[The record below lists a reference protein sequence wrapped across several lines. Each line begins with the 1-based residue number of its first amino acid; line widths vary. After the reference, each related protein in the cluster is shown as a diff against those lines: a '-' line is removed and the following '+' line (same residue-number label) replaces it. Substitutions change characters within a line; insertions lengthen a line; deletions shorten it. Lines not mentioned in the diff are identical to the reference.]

1 MTDRLDL
8 GTLVHDEGYF
18 LVREPKAVRESYAPD
33 AGRSGNDSGY
43 RHVLTYPA
51 SPRTIKEAVLE
62 LVRSARHKVFVA
74 SYLLGETELLQAL
87 FDAADR
93 LRGGVYVV
101 SELSEQSLRRK
112 LAELLDAPDPDAATQ
127 THKKHFAELTRRG
140 VAVRGRPDCHAKFLV
155 VDDRAA
161 LVSSANLDTNGLNS
175 IGENGALITDRAEV
189 DRLARFFTRL
199 WDSCAYEM
207 PTGSAG
213 YSVRQHAPAASRCRV
228 PVPTAPVPALSAGT
242 GVIWTHDSERLI
254 LGHLHDVIARARTS
268 LILATYS
275 LQGMTERPDIL
286 LDPLAKAMREHSLH
300 VRLLCRGRNHPVSQ
314 RRDAAALADL
324 GVRVF
329 ADSTNHA
336 KGVIAD
342 EQYGALFSAN
352 FDAEHGLLNGI
363 ETGTRLDGEA
373 ALTQAV
379 DYFGHA
385 MTHADLE
392 FVRRPTQRQLD
403 QRLAAWWR
411 TSWKGEPHVLVT
423 APDAVWSR
431 FAEAVREPPVLY
443 ELELG
448 GSVSLYAGRSRWSL
462 SAPSGARGVRQLDN
476 PPPAVG
482 APGGK
487 APARDLLEGWMP
499 FRREPPD
506 KRLKRGFFPATV
518 ERVTPGCSS
527 P

>member
-8 GTLVHDEGYF
+8 GALVHDEGYF
-18 LVREPKAVRESYAPD
+18 LVREPKAARAPYTHHAGLGD
-33 AGRSGNDSGY
+33 APY
-43 RHVLTYPA
+43 RHVLTYPD
-51 SPRTIKEAVLE
+51 SPRTIKDAALE

-74 SYLLGETELLQAL
+74 SYLLGETELLRAL

-112 LAELLDAPDPDAATQ
+112 LAELLDTPNPNAATQ
-127 THKKHFAELTRRG
+127 THKKHFAELTRHG

-175 IGENGALITDRAEV
+175 IGENGALITDQVEV

-199 WDSCAYEM
+199 WDSCSYEM
-207 PTGSAG
+207 PPGSAG
-213 YSVRQHAPAASRCRV
+213 YSVRQLAPVASRCRV
-228 PVPTAPVPALSAGT
+228 PVPPVSGRT
-242 GVIWTHDSERLI
+242 GVIWTHGDERLI

-275 LQGMTERPDIL
+275 LQGMTDRPDIL
-286 LDPLAKAMREHSLH
+286 LEPLAKAMRQRSLR
-300 VRLLCRGRNHPVSQ
+300 VSLLCRGRNHPVSQ

-342 EQYGALFSAN
+342 ERYGALFSAN

-373 ALTQAV
+373 ALTHAV

-385 MTHADLE
+385 MEHADLE

-403 QRLAAWWR
+403 RRLAARWR
-411 TSWKGEPHVLVT
+411 ARWKGERHLRVT
-423 APDAVWSR
+423 APDAVWAR
-431 FAEAVREPPVLY
+431 FAEAMRQPPVLY
-443 ELELG
+443 ALEPD
-448 GSVSLYAGRSRWSL
+448 GSVELFAGRSRWKL
-462 SAPSGARGVRQLDN
+462 SAPSGAGGQRHLGDL
-476 PPPAVG
+476 PAAVG
-482 APGGK
+482 APAAQ
-487 APARDLLEGWMP
+487 APAHDLLAEWMS
-499 FRREPPD
+499 FRREPSDNPA
-506 KRLKRGFFPATV
+506 KRGLLAATV
-518 ERVTPGCSS
+518 ERAPSR
-527 P
+527 

>member
-1 MTDRLDL
+1 MTERLDL
-8 GTLVHDEGYF
+8 GALVHDEGYF
-18 LVREPKAVRESYAPD
+18 LVREPRKAREPYAPG
-33 AGRSGNDSGY
+33 AGRSGGDDSAY

-51 SPRTIKEAVLE
+51 SPRTIKEAALD
-62 LVRSARHKVFVA
+62 LVRSARHKVFVT

-87 FDAADR
+87 FEAADR

-112 LAELLDAPDPDAATQ
+112 LAELLDIPDPDAATQ

-140 VAVRGRPDCHAKFLV
+140 VAVRGRPDCHAKFLL

-175 IGENGALITDRAEV
+175 IGENGALITERAEV

-199 WDSCAYEM
+199 WDSCSYAM
-207 PTGSAG
+207 PPGPAG
-213 YSVRQHAPAASRCRV
+213 YSIRQHTPAPSRCRV
-228 PVPTAPVPALSAGT
+228 PVPPASART
-242 GVIWTHDSERLI
+242 GIIWTHDSERLI
-254 LGHLHDVIARARTS
+254 LGHLHDIIARARTS

-275 LQGMTERPDIL
+275 LQGMTDRPDIL
-286 LDPLAKAMREHSLH
+286 LDPLAQAMRKHSLD
-300 VRLLCRGRNHPVSQ
+300 VRLLCRGRNHPASQ

-342 EQYGALFSAN
+342 ERYGALFSAN

-373 ALTQAV
+373 ALTHAV
-379 DYFGHA
+379 HYFGHA

-392 FVRRPTQRQLD
+392 FVRHPTQRQLD
-403 QRLAAWWR
+403 HRLAARWR
-411 TSWKGEPHVLVT
+411 TPWQGERHVRVT
-423 APDAVWSR
+423 ASDTVWSR
-431 FAEAVREPPVLY
+431 FAEAVRQPPVLY
-443 ELELG
+443 ELEPG
-448 GSVSLYAGRSRWSL
+448 GNVCLYAGRSRWQL
-462 SAPSGARGVRQLDN
+462 SAPSGAGRLLHLSD

-482 APGGK
+482 APGGQV
-487 APARDLLEGWMP
+487 PARDLLEGWMS
-499 FRREPPD
+499 FRRAPSD
-506 KRLKRGFFPATV
+506 KPSKRGFFSATM
-518 ERVTPGCSS
+518 ERATSR
-527 P
+527 